1 MTYSSDYFDKLY
13 DLAVNMI
20 KAGNAYVCHQ
30 SGDEI
35 KEYRQLL
42 KPSPWRERTIEESLR
57 LFEDMRR
64 GLVDEGEA
72 TLRMKQD
79 PKNENPNMYDLIAYR
94 VKFAHHPHVG
104 DTWCIYPSYDF
115 THCVV
120 DALENISHSLCTL
133 EFEVRRVSYYWCV
146 QFFIWMM

>member
-1 MTYSSDYFDKLY
+1 MTYSSDYFDQLHK
-13 DLAVNMI
+13 LAVKMI
-20 KAGNAYVCHQ
+20 ESGHAYVCHQ
-30 SGDEI
+30 TPDEI
-35 KEYRQLL
+35 KAYRKEL
-42 KPSPWRERTIEESLR
+42 KPSPWRDRPASESLR

-72 TLRMKQD
+72 TLRMRQD

-94 VKFAHHPHVG
+94 VKFTRHPHVG
-104 DTWCIYPSYDF
+104 DKWCIYPSYDF

-133 EFEVRRVSYYWCV
+133 EFETRRISYYWYALLHL
-146 QFFIWMM
+146 